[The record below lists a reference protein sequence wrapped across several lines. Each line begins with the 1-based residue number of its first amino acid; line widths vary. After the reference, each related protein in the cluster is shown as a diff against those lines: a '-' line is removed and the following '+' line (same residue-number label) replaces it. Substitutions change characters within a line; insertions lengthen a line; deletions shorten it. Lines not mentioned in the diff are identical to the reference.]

1 MVLGL
6 VALIASNSFR
16 PHSSWFFGLYLI
28 AFVTGLILNAI
39 AWKEEK
45 REQGSS

>member
-6 VALIASNSFR
+6 VALVVS
-16 PHSSWFFGLYLI
+16 HSVSLYSAWSFGLYLI
-28 AFVTGLILNAI
+28 LFVTGLILNAI

-45 REQGSS
+45 REQRSS